1 MSLLSAASM
10 ESYSRAYPLLTRLHI
25 LQEIESGNRL
35 INQSDINN
43 ITYNALNLSRKNSE
57 NILSKFI
64 RDKDKLKELHWEE
77 RLQLMTPSFRE
88 RSTTLAVRRCI
99 LGEIKGRHQII
110 PFLLCIA
117 FWGLYNSEQTF
128 YPTHHVNL
136 PSNSSPRIVLYSDPS
151 DCT

>member
-35 INQSDINN
+35 VNQLDVSDAAIKCN
-43 ITYNALNLSRKNSE
+43 NALNLSRKNS
-57 NILSKFI
+57 LKLV
-64 RDKDKLKELHWEE
+64 RDREKLKELHWEE

-99 LGEIKGRHQII
+99 LGKTCAIDLYISCLQ
-110 PFLLCIA
+110 CI
-117 FWGLYNSEQTF
+117 L
-128 YPTHHVNL
+128 
-136 PSNSSPRIVLYSDPS
+136 I
-151 DCT
+151 